1 MNTYID
7 YEPLSSAYRRK
18 LRRRAIRRIV
28 YLWLAA
34 FAFWLSWLGVVSAQT
49 PPTVWLDT
57 PSPKEEGVG
66 AVHIQIRAKGDF
78 SVLEAKLDVE
88 SESAARDVDFCFPN
102 DLRGC
107 SIPVPGGRNG
117 ISFSG
122 GNRVVSRYISVEN
135 DDEAE
140 GNETFI
146 VKLLTGRQDLRYKVA
161 GDNTW
166 KYDVIQGGIT
176 QRAVITDNDGE
187 DAGRRFLI
195 PYKAACSMTPKD
207 HGVRLTRGDGFRDWY
222 LNSTVE
228 INNAATDQFYYTQG
242 TLRREGG
249 RDHIQPS
256 ETWFGKNAANS
267 VRGWRKIRHGDDT
280 PLAQIF
286 SGQGSS
292 IGFTTNKSSG
302 DFNPKRQYCDRLD
315 VSFGNYP
322 HVTNVDKLLVRR
334 DTHDSNS
341 EGIMLEFYG
350 LEVEGFKWEHSED
363 SAIDHLHLLD
373 QAGAVYAVKDHRSS
387 STSSWRLTYINSPN
401 CKDGYGCVQGT
412 IDSDEVNSV
421 GGGRP
426 HWLNFEEDS
435 TCNWKV
441 VKKHGSGGVSPKV
454 ENNRPYIRNERGY
467 TSRWEYRCF

>member
-1 MNTYID
+1 MRIAILITALLVVLTV
-7 YEPLSSAYRRK
+7 PASADPPAVWVQMPASK
-18 LRRRAIRRIV
+18 QEGEGDIRAIVR
-28 YLWLAA
+28 AA
-34 FAFWLSWLGVVSAQT
+34 GSWHTLQGT
-49 PPTVWLDT
+49 ITV
-57 PSPKEEGVG
+57 
-66 AVHIQIRAKGDF
+66 KG
-78 SVLEAKLDVE
+78 
-88 SESAARDVDFCFPN
+88 ESAEKGVDFCFRSEDN
-102 DLRGC
+102 NC
-107 SIPVPGGRNG
+107 SGPYKSAG
-117 ISFSG
+117 FSWG
-122 GNRVVSRYISVEN
+122 ATEKHDQWYVHVID

-140 GNETFI
+140 GNETL
-146 VKLLTGRQDLRYKVA
+146 VVEVHTLRYKA
-161 GDNTW
+161 DSGSAFQNFAMTGDVKT
-166 KYDVIQGGIT
+166 
-176 QRAVITDNDGE
+176 RAVIVDDDGE
-187 DAGRRFLI
+187 DAGQRFLI
-195 PYKAACSMTPKD
+195 PYKNSCGGMGPKSY
-207 HGVRLTRGDGFRDWY
+207 GVRLTRGDGFRDWY

-350 LEVEGFKWEHSED
+350 LEVEGFEWEHSED
-363 SAIDHLHLLD
+363 SAIDHMHLLD

-387 STSSWRLTYINSPN
+387 STSSWRLTYINGPN
-401 CKDGYGCVQGT
+401 CKDGNGCVQGT

-421 GGGRP
+421 GGGQP

-435 TCNWKV
+435 TCKWGV
-441 VKKHGSGGVSPKV
+441 VDKHGSGGVSPKV

-467 TSRWEYRCF
+467 TSRWEYECN